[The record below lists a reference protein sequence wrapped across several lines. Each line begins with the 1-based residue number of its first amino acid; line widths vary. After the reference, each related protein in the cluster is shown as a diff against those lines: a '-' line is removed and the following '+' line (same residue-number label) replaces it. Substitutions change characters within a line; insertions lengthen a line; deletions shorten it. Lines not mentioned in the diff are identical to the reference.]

1 MRRLSKSNFVRLIA
15 SLALIALS
23 ACASRPPPTVD
34 SEQTRGGALVESFQ
48 IGVDDTLQISVWR
61 NPELSVS
68 VPVRPDGKI
77 SVPLIGDVQAGGVT
91 PQELSQHIKQK
102 LSSFIRDPIVTVI
115 VTAVRSAEFLNR
127 VRLTG
132 AVRAP
137 RSLPHRRGMT
147 VLDAVLEVGGVN
159 DFAAPNRTKLY
170 RRVEGKVE
178 IYDIQLGDILT
189 EGKLGTNVLLQPG
202 DVLVVPERL
211 F

>member
-1 MRRLSKSNFVRLIA
+1 MVSRLF
-15 SLALIALS
+15 ALIVLVGIAG
-23 ACASRPPPTVD
+23 CVSRVPPTIEHGPAP
-34 SEQTRGGALVESFQ
+34 SGALVDSFQ
-48 IGVDDTLQISVWR
+48 IGIDDTLQISVWH

-77 SVPLIGDVQAGGVT
+77 SAPLIGDVQASGRT
-91 PQELSQHIKQK
+91 PQELSDDIRKK
-102 LSSFIRDPIVTVI
+102 LSNYIREPNVTVI
-115 VTAVRSAEFLNR
+115 VTSVRSAEFLNR

-132 AVRAP
+132 ALRTP

-159 DFAAPNRTKLY
+159 DFAAPNRAKLY
-170 RRVEGKVE
+170 RKVDSKLE
-178 IYDIQLGDILT
+178 IYDIKLEDILT
-189 EGKLGTNVLLQPG
+189 KGKLETNAMLQPG

>member
-1 MRRLSKSNFVRLIA
+1 MVSRLF
-15 SLALIALS
+15 ALIILVGVAG
-23 ACASRPPPTVD
+23 CAARVPPTIEHGPAP
-34 SEQTRGGALVESFQ
+34 SGALVDSFK
-48 IGVDDTLQISVWR
+48 IGIDDTLQISVWH

-77 SVPLIGDVQAGGVT
+77 SVPLIGDVMAGGRA
-91 PQELSQHIKQK
+91 PQELSDDIRKK
-102 LSSFIRDPIVTVI
+102 LSNYIREPNVTVI
-115 VTAVRSAEFLNR
+115 VTGVRSAEFLNR

-132 AVRAP
+132 ALRAP

-159 DFAAPNRTKLY
+159 DFAAPNRAKLY
-170 RRVEGKVE
+170 RKIDGKLE
-178 IYDIQLGDILT
+178 IYDIKLEDILT
-189 EGKLGTNVLLQPG
+189 KGKLETNAMLQPG

>member
-1 MRRLSKSNFVRLIA
+1 MGKSAFFRLIA
-15 SLALIALS
+15 LVALIGLS
-23 ACASRPPPTVD
+23 ACASRPPPTIET
-34 SEQTRGGALVESFQ
+34 EQTRGGALVESFQ

-77 SVPLIGDVQAGGVT
+77 SVPLIGDVQAGGLT
-91 PQELSQHIKQK
+91 PQELSQNIRQK
-102 LSSFIRDPIVTVI
+102 LSAFVREPIVTVI
-115 VTAVRSAEFLNR
+115 VTSVRSAEFLNR

-170 RRVEGKVE
+170 RKVGGKVE
-178 IYDIQLGDILT
+178 VYDIKLGDILT
-189 EGKLGTNVLLQPG
+189 EGELGTNALLQPG